1 MGFGLAVAPGV
12 DDGLPPAGG
21 AAGDGDSAM
30 AGGGVEEKRVTIQ
43 TAIQRRNQ
51 IRGAHIVKILL
62 LYNL

>member
-1 MGFGLAVAPGV
+1 MGFGLAVAPGI

-21 AAGDGDSAM
+21 AAGAGDSAM

-43 TAIQRRNQ
+43 TATQWRNQ
-51 IRGAHIVKILL
+51 VRGAHIENLFL